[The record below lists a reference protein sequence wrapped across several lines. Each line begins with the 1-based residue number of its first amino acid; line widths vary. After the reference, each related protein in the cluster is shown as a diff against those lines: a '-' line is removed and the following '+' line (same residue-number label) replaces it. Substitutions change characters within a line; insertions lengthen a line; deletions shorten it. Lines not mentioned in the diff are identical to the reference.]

1 MPEGQGFVHGTNG
14 RLIAV
19 KRLGKIHVVRVQ
31 DAPPGAPKAYV
42 VHVNRR
48 AYYFDIDSDQTP
60 GFVEL
65 TPGDRSSHPP
75 SSSSTSR
82 PSALP

>member
-1 MPEGQGFVHGTNG
+1 MPEGQGYVHGRDG

-31 DAPPGAPKAYV
+31 DAPTSAPQAYV
-42 VHVNRR
+42 VHINRR
-48 AYYFDIDSDQTP
+48 AYYFDIDPDQTP

-65 TPGDRSSHPP
+65 APAGGG
-75 SSSSTSR
+75 
-82 PSALP
+82 